1 MRDNRLGGSSANV
14 CSFSCWPVCVKAK
27 IYFDTRPRRLGEHG
41 KVRKHSFCTFSS
53 ARQLSEDSESNRE
66 NSHALKTTAFLVLA
80 PAVEFRIISSGGNTS
95 IFALRD
101 FALSPRRAINSSAAD
116 RPIASAGSAITVSGG
131 SRYRTHRAS
140 SKLIIERCS
149 GILILRSR
157 NAPIAPPA
165 ISLFAMKM
173 AVGKFRS
180 EISFFAA
187 TYPDSSR
194 KSPYSIYSEG
204 NGIEHLRRAFFSPE
218 RRARPLDRCWG
229 PAIVAIWR

>member
-1 MRDNRLGGSSANV
+1 MRDNRRGGHLQTFAVFHAGPFVSRLKST
-14 CSFSCWPVCVKAK
+14 STPG
-27 IYFDTRPRRLGEHG
+27 PRRLGEHG
-41 KVRKHSFCTFSS
+41 KVRKHSSCTFSS

-66 NSHALKTTAFLVLA
+66 NSHALETTAFLVLA